1 MTFLTVYD
9 EATLPP
15 CCMAPNEWLWARI
28 SGLNKRYECF
38 FLPGGR
44 CVGPREIKPPGRI
57 LRPVS
62 PRVRLTSPAN
72 GRKHSNRQLNGPIV
86 RLKMEIFY
94 WNSSWSSLS
103 AKFPSRTKE
112 GENYPGLRKRLQLAI
127 MLITIAQNKKV
138 KLGNPL
144 MEIVIIVPNYREEY
158 FSALNY
164 MWLNI

>member
-1 MTFLTVYD
+1 MTVTCFLTVYD
-9 EATLPP
+9 EATLLP
-15 CCMAPNEWLWARI
+15 CCMAPNEWVWARI
-28 SGLNKRYECF
+28 SGLNKRHKCF
-38 FLPGGR
+38 FLPGGHW
-44 CVGPREIKPPGRI
+44 VGPRPS
-57 LRPVS
+57 PVS
-62 PRVRLTSPAN
+62 PHVRWTSPAN
-72 GRKHSNRQLNGPIV
+72 GRKHSNRQLNGPLV

-94 WNSSWSSLS
+94 WNSAWSSLR

-112 GENYPGLRKRLQLAI
+112 GANYPGLRKWLQLAI

-144 MEIVIIVPNYREEY
+144 MEIVIIAPNNREEY